1 VRPLTRAAAAALL
14 GLLAAACGRKG
25 SIHPPLVLVP
35 QPVENFRAS
44 QRGDRIVLEWVNPTA
59 SIDGSPLVEIGG
71 IEIWASDRA
80 EAIPAGAVLLKDLG
94 AAELATLPAGG
105 AGGARTLLYSFV
117 PQGKDRFGKPLFL
130 ALRVRDARKNRLSE
144 FSPAATVSY
153 VLVPNPPVDLRV
165 AVAENR
171 VELHWAAPAANVDG
185 SVPAAFK
192 GYNVY
197 RAESGG
203 PPVRLNGKP
212 FPERAFDDTDFT
224 FGKTYTY
231 VVRASVT
238 GEEPYAE
245 SADSPVAVVT
255 PMDVFPPAVP
265 GGLTAASGGSVIM
278 LLWEAG
284 REPDLAG
291 YRVWRRVAGKGSFE
305 PLTARPVAEN
315 TYSDGAAAPG
325 VRYEYAVSAVDKAG
339 NESARSAAVSEI
351 LKEPRP

>member
-1 VRPLTRAAAAALL
+1 VKPGTRIATAALL

-25 SIHPPLVLVP
+25 SIRPPLVLVP

-44 QRGDRIVLEWVNPTA
+44 QQGDRIVLEWTNPTA
-59 SIDGSPLVEIGG
+59 SIDGSPLAEIGG
-71 IEIWASDRA
+71 IEIWAADKA
-80 EAIPAGAVLLKDLG
+80 AAIPAGAVLLKDLG
-94 AAELATLPAGG
+94 AGEMASLPIGKAAGD
-105 AGGARTLLYSFV
+105 RTLLYSFV
-117 PQGKDRFGKPLFL
+117 PQGKDRFGKPLAL
-130 ALRVRDARKNRLSE
+130 AVRVRDARRKRLSE
-144 FSPAATVSY
+144 FSPAVMVTY
-153 VLVPNPPVDLRV
+153 VLVPNPPLDLRIT
-165 AVAENR
+165 AAENR
-171 VELHWAAPAANVDG
+171 VELHWDAPAANIDG
-185 SVPAAFK
+185 SAPAAFK

-197 RAESGG
+197 RAEAGG

-212 FPERAFDDTDFT
+212 FPERAFDDTDFV

-231 VVRASVT
+231 VVRASVS

-245 SADSPVAVVT
+245 SADSPTAVVT
-255 PMDVFPPAVP
+255 PKDVFPPAVP

-291 YRVWRRVAGKGSFE
+291 YRVWRRIAGKGSFE
-305 PLTARPVAEN
+305 SLTARPVAEN
-315 TYSDGAAAPG
+315 TYSDGAAARG

-339 NESARSAAVSEI
+339 NESARSVAVSEI